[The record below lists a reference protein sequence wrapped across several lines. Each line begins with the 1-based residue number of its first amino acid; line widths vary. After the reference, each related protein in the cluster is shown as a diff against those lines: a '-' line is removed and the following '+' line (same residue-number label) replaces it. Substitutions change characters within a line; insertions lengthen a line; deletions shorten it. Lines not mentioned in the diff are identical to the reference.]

1 MKNYSFAILKK
12 LTFILF
18 LVTIISCSEQVTIS
32 KNAFVIKN
40 ISIIDPIDGFQSVKH
55 VVVEHD
61 LIAMILDK
69 NYKFLANEDKIIDG
83 SGKFLIPGLW
93 DAHVH
98 FSYDK
103 NLTSS
108 MPRLFLAHGITSV
121 RDTGGP
127 IDYVLK
133 AKEFSLN
140 EPLKSPNIFIAG
152 PLIDGSP
159 NVYNDSSPSFP
170 LLSIENQDIIDI
182 ESNTMGL
189 IDKGIDFLKAYEMLN
204 ENQFLAITKIARKQN
219 LKVTGHI
226 PLSMNLFSAVNSGLN
241 GMEHLRNLELSIASN
256 AEELYEERIQML
268 RNPNGLLG
276 STLRSSIHSKQRMSA
291 IDSVDNNKFE
301 EAANLLASKNV
312 WQTPT
317 LILYRSY
324 AQKSHLNPSF
334 LLELNKLPQQVKQ
347 KWSNEI
353 AASDTIIDKSS
364 VRYSNWIVDA
374 VSKLHK
380 NNVPFMAGTDTPIGY
395 LIPGRSLHRELE
407 ILVESGLSNLEAIKT
422 ATVNPATF
430 FGIENKVGRIKNGFM
445 ADLLILNSN
454 PLNNISNTQ
463 NIHAVIKN
471 GHFLSRKSLDSL
483 LYNNH
488 D

>member
-1 MKNYSFAILKK
+1 MNNHIFTILIKFT
-12 LTFILF
+12 LLL
-18 LVTIISCSEQVTIS
+18 LVVNIISCSNQATIS
-32 KNAFVIKN
+32 KNAYVIQN
-40 ISIIDPIDGFQSVKH
+40 ISIIDPIDGFQSIKH
-55 VVVEHD
+55 VVVEKD
-61 LIAMILDK
+61 IITMILDK
-69 NYKFLANEDKIIDG
+69 DFKFLSNEVKLIDG
-83 SGKFLIPGLW
+83 SGKYLIPGLW

-98 FSYDK
+98 FSFDK
-103 NLTSS
+103 SLTST
-108 MPRLFLAHGITSV
+108 MPNLFLGHGITSV

-127 IDYVLK
+127 IEYVLK
-133 AKEFSLN
+133 AKEASLL
-140 EPLKSPNIFIAG
+140 EPLKNPNIYIAG

-256 AEELYEERIQML
+256 ADELYQERLQL
-268 RNPNGLLG
+268 LKNPNNLPG
-276 STLRSSIHSKQRMSA
+276 STLRSSIHSKQRISA
-291 IDSVDNNKFE
+291 LDSIDNNKLE
-301 EAANLLASKNV
+301 LAANLLASKNV

-317 LILYRSY
+317 LVLYRNFAKKTY
-324 AQKSHLNPSF
+324 TNPSF
-334 LLELNKLPQQVKQ
+334 RIQLNKLPEEVKK
-347 KWSNEI
+347 KWSIEF
-353 AASDTIIDKSS
+353 AATDTIIDKNSL
-364 VRYSNWIVDA
+364 RYSDWLVDTA
-374 VSKLHK
+374 GKLHNK
-380 NNVPFMAGTDTPIGY
+380 NVPFMAGTDTPIGY
-395 LIPGRSLHRELE
+395 LIPGRSLHKELE

-422 ATVNPATF
+422 ATINPATF
-430 FGIENKVGRIKNGFM
+430 FGIENKVGRIKNGFK

-454 PLNNISNTQ
+454 PLNDITNTQ

-471 GHFLSRKSLDSL
+471 GHFLSRQSLDSL
-483 LYNNH
+483 LYNN
-488 D
+488 

>member
-268 RNPNGLLG
+268 KNPNGLLG

-334 LLELNKLPQQVKQ
+334 LLELNKLPKQVKQ

-430 FGIENKVGRIKNGFM
+430 FGIENKVGRIKNGFK

>member
-334 LLELNKLPQQVKQ
+334 LLELNKLPKQVKQ

>member
-140 EPLKSPNIFIAG
+140 EPMKSPNIFIAG

-256 AEELYEERIQML
+256 SEELYEERIQML
-268 RNPNGLLG
+268 KNPNGLLG

>member
-140 EPLKSPNIFIAG
+140 EPMKSPNIFIAG

-182 ESNTMGL
+182 ESNTLGL
-189 IDKGIDFLKAYEMLN
+189 IDKEVDFLKAYEMLN
-204 ENQFLAITKIARKQN
+204 ENQFLTLTKIAQKRKLN
-219 LKVTGHI
+219 VTGHI

-334 LLELNKLPQQVKQ
+334 LLELNKLPKQVKQ

-374 VSKLHK
+374 VGKLHK

-430 FGIENKVGRIKNGFM
+430 FGIENKVGRIKNGFK

>member
-1 MKNYSFAILKK
+1 
-12 LTFILF
+12 
-18 LVTIISCSEQVTIS
+18 
-32 KNAFVIKN
+32 
-40 ISIIDPIDGFQSVKH
+40 
-55 VVVEHD
+55 
-61 LIAMILDK
+61 
-69 NYKFLANEDKIIDG
+69 
-83 SGKFLIPGLW
+83 
-93 DAHVH
+93 
-98 FSYDK
+98 
-103 NLTSS
+103 
-108 MPRLFLAHGITSV
+108 
-121 RDTGGP
+121 
-127 IDYVLK
+127 
-133 AKEFSLN
+133 
-140 EPLKSPNIFIAG
+140 
-152 PLIDGSP
+152 
-159 NVYNDSSPSFP
+159 
-170 LLSIENQDIIDI
+170 
-182 ESNTMGL
+182 MGL

-268 RNPNGLLG
+268 KNPNGLLG

>member
-140 EPLKSPNIFIAG
+140 EPMKSPNIFIAG

-268 RNPNGLLG
+268 KNPNGLLG

-395 LIPGRSLHRELE
+395 LIPGRSLHKELE

-422 ATVNPATF
+422 ATINPATF
-430 FGIENKVGRIKNGFM
+430 FGIENKVGRIKNGFK

-454 PLNNISNTQ
+454 PLNDITNTQ

-471 GHFLSRKSLDSL
+471 GHFLSRQSLDSL
-483 LYNNH
+483 LYNN
-488 D
+488 

>member
-140 EPLKSPNIFIAG
+140 EPMKSPNIFIAG

-268 RNPNGLLG
+268 KNPNGLLG

>member
-140 EPLKSPNIFIAG
+140 EPMKSPNIFIAG

-430 FGIENKVGRIKNGFM
+430 FGIENKVGRIKNGFK

>member
-40 ISIIDPIDGFQSVKH
+40 ISIIDPIDGFQSFKH

-140 EPLKSPNIFIAG
+140 EPMKSPNIFIAG

-268 RNPNGLLG
+268 KNPNGLLG

>member
-140 EPLKSPNIFIAG
+140 EPMKSPNIFIAG

>member
-140 EPLKSPNIFIAG
+140 EPMKSPNIFIAG

-256 AEELYEERIQML
+256 SEELYEERLQML
-268 RNPNGLLG
+268 KNPNGLLG

>member
-140 EPLKSPNIFIAG
+140 EPMKSPNIFIAG

-268 RNPNGLLG
+268 KNPNGLLG

-334 LLELNKLPQQVKQ
+334 LLELNKLPKQVKQ

-374 VSKLHK
+374 VGKLHK

>member
-268 RNPNGLLG
+268 KNPNGLLG